1 MTVYI
6 STRGKA
12 AHAGFT
18 GAMMTGLASDGGL
31 YVPQSCPLLSAG
43 DCATIKDQSY
53 SEAAWRVLLPF
64 VGRDI
69 DDTILA
75 KLIMRAYKSFT
86 HRDIAPV
93 SQLEDGHHLLE
104 LYHGPTLAFK
114 DVALQF
120 LGQCFAHVLAQTGQK
135 VTIVGATSGDT
146 GSAAIAAF
154 ANQPNVDIVILHPKG
169 RVSDVQRRQMTTVD
183 APNVHNI
190 AVEGDFDD
198 CQNMVKAM
206 FADDTFRNE
215 IGLSAINSINWA
227 RIAAQVVYYV
237 TTAIKVEAQTGKA
250 PAFVVPTG
258 NFGNIYAGYIARA
271 MGAPVGKLIAATN
284 RNDILYRFFATG
296 QMQRHGVE
304 PSYSPSMDIQ
314 VSSNFERLLFDLFDR
329 NGEAVDQTMRHFG
342 QGGAFQLDE
351 VLMAELRKGFG
362 SGRCSDEQ
370 TLATINQVYETTGRL
385 IDPHT
390 AVGVHVAREYRLR
403 YPDQAVVTLATAHAA
418 KFPDAVMKATGVLPE
433 VPQQLAG
440 LEDKPER
447 LATLPVDLATVQKHI
462 RAAVGSKAGA
472 V

>member
-18 GAMMTGLASDGGL
+18 GAMMAGLASDGGL
-31 YVPQSCPLLSAG
+31 YVPEFCPLLSAE
-43 DCATIKDQSY
+43 DCENLKHQSY
-53 SEAAWRVLLPF
+53 VEAAWRVLAPF
-64 VGRDI
+64 VGKDI
-69 DDTILA
+69 DGIVLA
-75 KLIMRAYKSFT
+75 QLLQRAYKPFR
-86 HRDIAPV
+86 HRDVAPV
-93 SQLEDGHHLLE
+93 SVLEDGHFMLE

-120 LGQCFAHVLAQTGQK
+120 LGQCFTHVLAQTGQK

-183 APNVHNI
+183 AANVHNI
-190 AVEGDFDD
+190 AIEGDFDD

-206 FADDTFRNE
+206 FADDAFRNE

-237 TTAIKVEAQTGKA
+237 TTSIKVQAQTGQA

-258 NFGNIYAGYIARA
+258 NFGNIYAGYVARA
-271 MGAPVGKLIAATN
+271 MGAPVGRLIAATN
-284 RNDILYRFFATG
+284 RNDILYRFFAAG
-296 QMQRHGVE
+296 QMKRHAVE

-314 VSSNFERLLFDLFDR
+314 VASNFERLLFDLFEQR
-329 NGEAVDQTMRHFG
+329 GEAVDQTMRHFA
-342 QGGAFQLDE
+342 QGGAFKLDD
-351 VLMAELRKGFG
+351 VLMADLRKTFG
-362 SGRCSDEQ
+362 AGRTTDEQ
-370 TLATINQVYETTGRL
+370 TLATINTVYEKTGQL

-390 AVGVHVAREYRLR
+390 AVGVYAAREYRQR
-403 YPDQAVVTLATAHAA
+403 YPEQPVVTLATAHAA
-418 KFPDAVMKATGVLPE
+418 KFPDAVMRATGVMPE
-433 VPQQLAG
+433 VPEQLAG
-440 LEDKPER
+440 LDTKPER
-447 LATLPVDLATVQKHI
+447 CTTLPADLASVQNHI
-462 RAAVGSKAGA
+462 RSAIGSKAGQ
-472 V
+472 

>member
-12 AHAGFT
+12 AQAGFT
-18 GAMMTGLASDGGL
+18 GAMMAGLASDGGL
-31 YVPQSCPLLSAG
+31 YVPQSCPLLSAE
-43 DCATIKDQSY
+43 DCENLRHQSY
-53 SEAAWRVLLPF
+53 VEAAWRVLAPF
-64 VGRDI
+64 VGHDI
-69 DDTILA
+69 DGTVLA
-75 KLIMRAYKSFT
+75 RLLQRAYKSF
-86 HRDIAPV
+86 DVVDVAPV
-93 SQLEDGHHLLE
+93 SALEDGHFLLE

-120 LGQCFAHVLAQTGQK
+120 LGQCFTHVLAQSGRK

-190 AVEGDFDD
+190 AIEGDFDD

-206 FADDTFRNE
+206 FADEDFRTD

-237 TTAIKVEAQTGKA
+237 TTAIKVRAQTGA
-250 PAFVVPTG
+250 DAAFVVPTG
-258 NFGNIYAGYIARA
+258 NFGNIYAGYVARA

-284 RNDILYRFFATG
+284 RNDILYRFFAEG
-296 QMQRHGVE
+296 QMKRHAVE
-304 PSYSPSMDIQ
+304 PSLSPSMDIQ
-314 VSSNFERLLFDLFDR
+314 VASNFERLLFDLFGQQGD
-329 NGEAVDQTMRHFG
+329 AVDQTMRHFA
-342 QGGAFQLDE
+342 QGGAFKLDGILMDE
-351 VLMAELRKGFG
+351 VRKGFG

-370 TLATINQVYETTGRL
+370 TLATINHVYENAGRL

-390 AVGVHVAREYRLR
+390 AVGVHVAREYRKR
-403 YPDQAVVTLATAHAA
+403 YPDQPVVTLATAHAA
-418 KFPDAVMKATGVLPE
+418 KFPDAVMRATGVMPD
-433 VPQQLAG
+433 VPVQLAG
-440 LEDKPER
+440 LADKAER
-447 LATLPVDLATVQKHI
+447 CATLPADLAAVQKYI
-462 RAAVGSKAGA
+462 RAAVGSKEQA
-472 V
+472 